1 MADVACVDLF
11 CGAGGLTHGL
21 ISEGIRVVAGID
33 VDEACRHPF
42 EANNAARFINED
54 VGRLAPKRLNEMFGD
69 AKIRVLAG
77 CAPCQPFSTYAQRYD
92 VVGSPR
98 WGLLY
103 QFGRL
108 HRDAAENGIPHP
120 PRRG

>member
-21 ISEGIRVVAGID
+21 ISEGIKVVAGID

-54 VGRLAPKRLNEMFGD
+54 VGQLDPKRLDDLFGG
-69 AKIRVLAG
+69 AQVKVLAG
-77 CAPCQPFSTYAQRYD
+77 CAPANRFRLMPSDTMSSEVPAGASSTSSAD
-92 VVGSPR
+92 
-98 WGLLY
+98 W
-103 QFGRL
+103 
-108 HRDAAENGIPHP
+108 
-120 PRRG
+120 